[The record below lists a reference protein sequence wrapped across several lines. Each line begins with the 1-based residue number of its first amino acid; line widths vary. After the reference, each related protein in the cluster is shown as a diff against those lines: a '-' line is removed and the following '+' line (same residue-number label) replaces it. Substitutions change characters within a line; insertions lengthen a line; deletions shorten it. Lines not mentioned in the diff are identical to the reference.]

1 MKWNYFRLGFDHILD
16 IQGYDH
22 ILFLVA
28 LCLPFLLKHWKKV
41 LIMATA
47 FTIGHSITL
56 ACVSL
61 ELIKVSAPLVE
72 LIIPITIAL
81 TALYDLLKKQGSIGL
96 NYLGALLFGF
106 IHGMG
111 FSNFFKS
118 SILPGEEHLVLVQ
131 LFVFN
136 LGIEVG
142 QVIIVI
148 LTLLILTLIRQFTK
162 QWKLFKKPAY
172 QVVLAI
178 LIILWSLFMASQ
190 RLY

>member
-1 MKWNYFRLGFDHILD
+1 MKWNYFKLGLDHILD

-61 ELIKVSAPLVE
+61 QLIKVSAPLVE

-96 NYLGALLFGF
+96 NYLIALLFGF

-111 FSNFFKS
+111 FSNFFLS
-118 SILPGEEHLVLVQ
+118 SILPGEEHLVLIQ

-136 LGIEVG
+136 VGIEIG
-142 QVIIVI
+142 QIIIVI
-148 LTLLILTLIRQFTK
+148 LTLLLFTLIHHFSK
-162 QWKLFKKPAY
+162 ELKLFKKPAY
-172 QVVLAI
+172 QVILAI
-178 LIILWSLFMASQ
+178 LIIILSLIHI
-190 RLY
+190 